1 MLFFLCFKEIDYAMV
16 ARSENDLAPEKAG
29 IPDTAT
35 TLQRVCSFFFLCS
48 FYVLREN
55 SSRYET
61 RLIWTSMLH
70 QKVLI
75 PDFSFL

>member
-16 ARSENDLAPEKAG
+16 ARSENDLAPQKAG
-29 IPDTAT
+29 IPDTTT
-35 TLQRVCSFFFLCS
+35 TLQRVCSLFFLYS

-55 SSRYET
+55 SSRCET
-61 RLIWTSMLH
+61 LLIWTSMLH

-75 PDFSFL
+75 SDFSFL